1 MSDTVQVQA
10 RALGDPTRY
19 AVFSHLAAAAEPL
32 GVAELTEHFRLN
44 HNAIRQHLAR
54 LVEAGLVEE
63 STAPSS
69 GRGRPRHTY
78 RIAPAVGSNW
88 GPLGP
93 YERLAVLLAEA
104 LRTGETP
111 LEVGRRA
118 VAETIPALPH
128 GADPLDVVTGAM
140 ALNGFEPDVQRSGDR
155 VEMVLHSCP
164 FEAAAVA
171 DPEIICA
178 VHRGMAEGVVDL
190 TGGEI
195 TIEELVVNDPRQ
207 HACRLRLHVAP
218 RGAAEGDGS

>member
-19 AVFSHLAAAAEPL
+19 AVFSHLAAAGEPL
-32 GVAELTEHFRLN
+32 GVAELTEHFGLN

-78 RIAPAVGSNW
+78 RIAPAVGSRW

-104 LRTGETP
+104 LRTGQTP
-111 LEVGRRA
+111 IEVGRRA
-118 VAETIPALPH
+118 VAESMSELPE
-128 GADPLDVVTGAM
+128 GADPLAVVTEAM
-140 ALNGFEPDVQRSGDR
+140 ALNGFVPDVHRSGDD
-155 VEMVLHSCP
+155 VEMVLHACP

-171 DPEIICA
+171 NPEIICA

-190 TGGEI
+190 TDGEI
-195 TIEELVVNDPRQ
+195 AIDELVVDDPRA
-207 HACRLRLHVAP
+207 HACRLRLHVTSREEP
-218 RGAAEGDGS
+218 EGADR